1 MQSLIIFRR
10 CFASTS
16 SSSAAAA
23 SVSTTSNPALTTTIN
38 APASES
44 TAAAPSIRSFD
55 QIPGPKGVP
64 FLGTLPNYRKRES
77 VENYANILLKMY
89 ETYGPLVKENIGW
102 GRGSVVHVFDPNDSK
117 IIFQNEGKIPYITPL
132 QETTQMYREMKGMNP
147 GLGNLNGD
155 EWYRLRAAVQQAM
168 MRPKAVQQYLPT
180 VDSVADDLCSFI
192 YSQIKNSNSPIEI
205 EMRSLAGRWSLES
218 SGLLVFERRLGSFS
232 PENSKWALD
241 LVKCNQEIFVLSGL
255 LKFSLP
261 FYRYFS
267 TPKWLKLVKL
277 EDHFYNEANRL
288 IDDTIKKV
296 RGSQKSEDKLLFVG
310 YLANKEQLKDRDIHV
325 ILLSLFSDGLSTT
338 APTLIYNLFNIATHP
353 KCQQKIYNEIHS
365 VLTESESN
373 DLTAESLSKLQYL
386 KAAIKETFRLF
397 PIGTEVSRVPQKDLI
412 LSNYHIPA
420 KTPIDINTNI
430 LLRSL
435 QHFGPDA
442 NEFIPERWLRG
453 SPEFESNNPHPF
465 MFLPFGFGPRM
476 CAGRRFA
483 EQDLNVLLAKLIYNF
498 EIRYKHE
505 KISQKF
511 ETLLLPNG
519 NCNFEFIPRK

>member
-1 MQSLIIFRR
+1 MQSLSIFRR
-10 CFASTS
+10 CFASS
-16 SSSAAAA
+16 AAA
-23 SVSTTSNPALTTTIN
+23 SVSAPPTPAPIPSTTTIKIN
-38 APASES
+38 ASASES
-44 TAAAPSIRSFD
+44 SINSFD
-55 QIPGPKGVP
+55 EIPGPKGIP
-64 FLGTLPNYRKRES
+64 FLGTLPNYRKREN

-102 GRGSVVHVFDPNDSK
+102 GRGSIIHVFDPEDSK

-180 VDSVADDLCSFI
+180 VNSVADDLCNFI
-192 YSQIKNSNSPIEI
+192 HSQISTTKTSKEI

-232 PENSKWALD
+232 TENSKWALD

-267 TPKWLKLVKL
+267 TPKWLKLLKL
-277 EDHFYNEANRL
+277 EDQFYHEANRL
-288 IDDTIKKV
+288 IDDTIKRV
-296 RGSQKSEDKLLFVG
+296 RKSQKSEDKLLFVG

-353 KCQQKIYNEIHS
+353 ECQQKIYNEIHS
-365 VLTESESN
+365 TLAESEST

-430 LLRSL
+430 LLRSPK
-435 QHFGPDA
+435 HFGPDA
-442 NEFIPERWLRG
+442 NEFKPERWLRG
-453 SPEFESNNPHPF
+453 SKDFEANNPHPF

-498 EIRYKHE
+498 EIRYKNG

>member
-1 MQSLIIFRR
+1 MQSFIFLRR
-10 CFASTS
+10 FASS
-16 SSSAAAA
+16 AA
-23 SVSTTSNPALTTTIN
+23 SVSTPTIN
-38 APASES
+38 ASPSETTS
-44 TAAAPSIRSFD
+44 GIIRSFNE
-55 QIPGPKGVP
+55 IPGPKGIP
-64 FLGTLPNYRKRES
+64 FLGTLPNYRKREN
-77 VENYANILLKMY
+77 VENYGNILLKMY

-102 GRGSVVHVFDPNDSK
+102 GRCYVVHVFDPEDSK
-117 IIFQNEGKIPYITPL
+117 VIFQNEGKIPHITPL

-180 VDSVADDLCSFI
+180 VNSVADDLCNFI
-192 YSQIKNSNSPIEI
+192 HSEVATKKEV

-232 PENSKWALD
+232 SEKSQWALN

-277 EDHFYNEANRL
+277 EDQFYNEANRL
-288 IDDTIKKV
+288 IDDTIKRV

-338 APTLIYNLFNIATHP
+338 APTLIYNLFNIATHGEI
-353 KCQQKIYNEIHS
+353 QQKLFNEIQS
-365 VLTESESN
+365 VLIESKTA

-397 PIGTEVSRVPQKDLI
+397 PIGTEVSRVPQQDLT

-420 KTPIDINTNI
+420 KTPIDINTNV
-430 LLRSL
+430 LLRSSK
-435 QHFGPDA
+435 HFGPDA
-442 NEFIPERWLRG
+442 DKFKPERWLRG
-453 SPEFESNNPHPF
+453 SKEFESNNPHPF

-483 EQDLNVLLAKLIYNF
+483 EQDLQVLLAKLIYNF
-498 EIRYKHE
+498 EIRFNHG
-505 KISQKF
+505 KILQKF